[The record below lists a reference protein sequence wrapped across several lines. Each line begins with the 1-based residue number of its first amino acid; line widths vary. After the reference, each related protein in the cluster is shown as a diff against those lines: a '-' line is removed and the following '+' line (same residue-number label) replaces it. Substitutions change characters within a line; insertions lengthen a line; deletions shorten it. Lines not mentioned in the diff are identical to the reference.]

1 MKKFICPEV
10 EFIKLDN
17 TDIIA
22 TSNFNLVDDV
32 TINEEDIQARESWWD
47 D

>member
-1 MKKFICPEV
+1 MKKYICPKV
-10 EFIKLDN
+10 EFLKLDN

-22 TSNFNLVDDV
+22 TSNFNLVDGES
-32 TINEEDIQARESWWD
+32 INQEDIQARESWWD